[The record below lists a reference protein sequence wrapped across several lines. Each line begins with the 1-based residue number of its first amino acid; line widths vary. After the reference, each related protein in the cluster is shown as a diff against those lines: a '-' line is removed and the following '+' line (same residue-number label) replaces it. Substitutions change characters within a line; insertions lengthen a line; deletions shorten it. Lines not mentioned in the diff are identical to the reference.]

1 MNIPLSAKPG
11 VSRKMLSLRS
21 SKRNINGIL
30 LLDKPAGITSNGA
43 LQQTKRLY
51 NARRAGHTGSL
62 DPIATGML
70 PLCFGEATKF
80 SQFLLD
86 SDKYYSV
93 TARLG
98 KRTLTGDTEGETLS
112 ERSFSHVTR
121 EKLEQIMKSFCGV
134 IQQVPPMFSALKHK
148 GRPLYEL
155 ARQGIEVERE
165 PRTIQVHSLQL
176 DSFQGDNFC
185 FHLHCSKGTY
195 VRTLVD
201 DIGELLNCGAHVYQ
215 LRRTAV
221 SPYSN
226 YTMYPLS
233 LLEDIFRCEGFEG
246 LERLLLP
253 IETSVAGFPSVKL
266 STSAAFYIRMG
277 QPVRVTNAPAQGFV
291 RLMIGDEQRFLGM
304 GEMLEDYR
312 VKPKRM
318 VV

>member
-1 MNIPLSAKPG
+1 
-11 VSRKMLSLRS
+11 MLSPRRM
-21 SKRNINGIL
+21 KKNINGIL
-30 LLDKPAGITSNGA
+30 LLDKPAGLTSNGV
-43 LQQTKRLY
+43 LQQVKRLY
-51 NARRAGHTGSL
+51 MAKRAGHTGSL

-86 SDKYYSV
+86 SDKYYYV
-93 TARLG
+93 TAKLG
-98 KRTLTGDTEGETLS
+98 KRTSTGDKEGEVIA
-112 ERSFSHVTR
+112 ERSFSQVTR
-121 EKLEQIMKSFCGV
+121 EQLEELLRPFHGEIKQI
-134 IQQVPPMFSALKHK
+134 PPMFSALKHK
-148 GRPLYEL
+148 GKPLYEL
-155 ARQGIEVERE
+155 ARQGIEIKRE
-165 PRTIQVHSLQL
+165 PRSIHIYSLQL
-176 DSFQGDNFC
+176 ESFQDDSFS
-185 FHLHCSKGTY
+185 FHIHCSKGTY

-201 DIGELLNCGAHVYQ
+201 DIGELLGCGAHVCQ

-221 SPYSN
+221 SPYHSCL
-226 YTMYPLS
+226 MHS
-233 LLEDIFRCEGFEG
+233 LPVLEETFRQEG
-246 LERLLLP
+246 LEGLLRFLLP

-291 RLMIGDEQRFLGM
+291 RLMIGEEQRFLGI

>member
-1 MNIPLSAKPG
+1 
-11 VSRKMLSLRS
+11 MLSLRAA
-21 SKRNINGIL
+21 KKNINGIL

-43 LQQTKRLY
+43 LQQVKRLY
-51 NARRAGHTGSL
+51 TAKRAGHTGSL

-80 SQFLLD
+80 SQFLLE

-98 KRTLTGDTEGETLS
+98 KRTATGDVEGEVIA
-112 ERSFSHVTR
+112 ERSFSQVTR
-121 EKLEQIMKSFCGV
+121 EKLEKVLRPFCGE
-134 IQQVPPMFSALKHK
+134 IQQTPPMFSALKHK
-148 GRPLYEL
+148 GKPLYEL

-165 PRTIQVHSLQL
+165 PRKIHIYSLEL
-176 DSFQGDNFC
+176 DAFAGDSFR
-185 FHLHCSKGTY
+185 FHIHCSKGTY

-201 DIGELLNCGAHVYQ
+201 DIGELLNCGAHVCE

-221 SPYSN
+221 SPYHDFP
-226 YTMYPLS
+226 MYS
-233 LLEDIFRCEGFEG
+233 LPTLEETFRKEG
-246 LERLLLP
+246 LEGLLRFLLP

-277 QPVRVTNAPAQGFV
+277 QPVRVTNAPAEGFV
-291 RLMIGDEQRFLGM
+291 RLMIGEEQRFLGM

>member
-1 MNIPLSAKPG
+1 
-11 VSRKMLSLRS
+11 MLSPRPP
-21 SKRNINGIL
+21 KKNINGIL

-43 LQQTKRLY
+43 LQQVKRLY
-51 NARRAGHTGSL
+51 MAKRAGHTGSL

-86 SDKYYSV
+86 SDKHYYV

-98 KRTLTGDTEGETLS
+98 QRTATGDVEGEVIA
-112 ERSFSHVTR
+112 ERSFAHVTQEQV
-121 EKLEQIMKSFCGV
+121 EKILLSFYGETQQI
-134 IQQVPPMFSALKHK
+134 PPMFSALKHK
-148 GRPLYEL
+148 GKPLYEL
-155 ARQGIEVERE
+155 ARQGIEIERE
-165 PRTIQVHSLQL
+165 PRTIHVHSLKL
-176 DSFQGDNFC
+176 ENFTADSFS
-185 FHLHCSKGTY
+185 FHIHCSKGTY
-195 VRTLVD
+195 IRTLVD
-201 DIGELLNCGAHVYQ
+201 DIGELLNCGAHVSQ

-221 SPYSN
+221 SPYISFP
-226 YTMYPLS
+226 MYSLS
-233 LLEDIFRCEGFEG
+233 VLEETFRREGMEG
-246 LERLLLP
+246 LLRFLLP
-253 IETSVAGFPSVKL
+253 IETSVAAFPSVKL

>member
-1 MNIPLSAKPG
+1 MLSPRSAK
-11 VSRKMLSLRS
+11 K
-21 SKRNINGIL
+21 NINGIL

-43 LQQTKRLY
+43 LQQVKRLY
-51 NARRAGHTGSL
+51 TAKRAGHTGSL

-86 SDKYYSV
+86 SDKHYYV

-98 KRTLTGDTEGETLS
+98 KRTATGDVEGEVIS

-121 EKLEQIMKSFCGV
+121 ANLEQALLSFHGET
-134 IQQVPPMFSALKHK
+134 QQIPPMFSALKHK
-148 GRPLYEL
+148 GKPLYEL

-165 PRTIQVHSLQL
+165 PRPIHVYSVQL
-176 DSFQGDNFC
+176 ESFQDDSFS
-185 FHLHCSKGTY
+185 FHIHCSKGTY
-195 VRTLVD
+195 IRTVVD
-201 DIGELLNCGAHVYQ
+201 DIGELLNCGAHVSQ

-221 SPYSN
+221 SPYMSFPM
-226 YTMYPLS
+226 YTLPV
-233 LLEDIFRCEGFEG
+233 LEDTFRREGTEG
-246 LERLLLP
+246 LVKLLLP
-253 IETSVAGFPSVKL
+253 VETSVAAFPSVKL

-291 RLMIGDEQRFLGM
+291 RLMIGEDQRFLGM